1 MARPGFPAGRS
12 KWSARI
18 MPPAYT
24 PSDPAVRA
32 NPYPQLA
39 ELREQDPVHWCP
51 RLKSWILTRYDDVA
65 RALASAD
72 EMSPDRLTP
81 FYAALPEPGRSTL
94 AEAMRYLSLWIV
106 FRDPPGHTRLRSLAA
121 KAFLPGT
128 ITGWRPAIEEV
139 TERLLDDL
147 AAQGPSETDLVGAL
161 TMQLP
166 ARIIMRIMN
175 VPDAHLHDIKS
186 WSDDIMAFLFSARE
200 ITDKYERAARG
211 ARGMAELFRGLV
223 AERRREPGNDLLS
236 LLIAA
241 RDADDRMSE
250 DELVATAMLLL
261 FAGHETTTNLL
272 SNATL
277 MLLRDPEARARF
289 VAEPENAGT
298 AIEEMLRFDGP
309 SNSMSRVVRVTH
321 EVGGRRLAE
330 GDRVFAMIN
339 AANRDPRQFSGPDR
353 LDLGRQ
359 PNRHLTFGQGPHFC
373 IGAQLARLEA
383 RIALPRLFD
392 RFPDLA
398 GGDGEPVWHDSLI
411 ARGLSRLPVR
421 MGKARA

>member
-1 MARPGFPAGRS
+1 
-12 KWSARI
+12 
-18 MPPAYT
+18 MPVGYT

-32 NPYPQLA
+32 DPYRQLA
-39 ELREQDPVHWCP
+39 TLRQHDPVHWSP
-51 RLKSWILTRYDDVA
+51 ALKSWILTRYDDVA
-65 RALASAD
+65 RALSSAE

-81 FYAALPEPGRSTL
+81 FYASLPEPGRSTL

-106 FRDPPGHTRLRSLAA
+106 FRDPPGHTRVRALVA

-128 ITGWRPAIEEV
+128 INGWRPAIEDL
-139 TERLLDDL
+139 TERLLNDL
-147 AAQGPSETDLVGAL
+147 SAAGPNETDLVGAL

-166 ARIIMRIMN
+166 ARVIMHVMN
-175 VPDAHLHDIKS
+175 VPERYLHDIKA
-186 WSDDIMAFLFSARE
+186 WSDDIMSFLFSARG
-200 ITDKYERAARG
+200 IPDKYERARRG
-211 ARGMAELFRGLV
+211 AVAMSALFRGLIE
-223 AERRREPGNDLLS
+223 ERRRMPGDDLLS

-241 RDADDRMSE
+241 RDADDRLTE
-250 DELVATAMLLL
+250 DELVATSMLLL

-277 MLLRDPEARARF
+277 MLLRNPEARARF
-289 VAEPENAGT
+289 VAEPDTAGT
-298 AIEEMLRFDGP
+298 AIEEFLRYDGP

-321 EVGGRRLAE
+321 EIGGRQLRQ

-339 AANRDPRQFSGPDR
+339 AANRDPAYFQNPES

-359 PNRHLTFGQGPHFC
+359 PNRHLTFGQGAHFC

-383 RIALPRLFD
+383 RIALPRLFE

-398 GGDGEPVWHDSLI
+398 LGNAPPVWHDSLI
-411 ARGLSRLPVR
+411 ARGLSCLPVIP
-421 MGKARA
+421 GHARR